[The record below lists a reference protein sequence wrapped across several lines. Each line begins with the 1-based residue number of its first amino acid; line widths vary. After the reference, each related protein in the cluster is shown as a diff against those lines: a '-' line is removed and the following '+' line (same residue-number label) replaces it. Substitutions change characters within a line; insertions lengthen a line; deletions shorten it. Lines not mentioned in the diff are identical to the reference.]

1 MDTIEK
7 AREICRKLKLPE
19 DGPAHVIIADE
30 LEYLDQQLQAAESE
44 AGVGRLFAIDLKV
57 IGNVLSIEWNSE
69 QDSQKIKDAIKALQT
84 AEQRANAAEQELVI
98 AFGTIRQLQA
108 QLANTPEEQREM
120 AESAWLAG
128 MDDTWYAK
136 LQAAEQRAAEAE
148 HTARMLKGE
157 DDARDPFEDAT
168 DEDIP
173 F

>member
-1 MDTIEK
+1 MDAIEK

-19 DGPAHVIIADE
+19 DGPARVIIADE
-30 LEYLDQQLQAAESE
+30 IEYLNGQLQ
-44 AGVGRLFAIDLKV
+44 
-57 IGNVLSIEWNSE
+57 
-69 QDSQKIKDAIKALQT
+69 
-84 AEQRANAAEQELVI
+84 AAEQELVI

>member
-19 DGPAHVIIADE
+19 DGPARVIIADE
-30 LEYLDQQLQAAESE
+30 IEYLNGQLQ
-44 AGVGRLFAIDLKV
+44 
-57 IGNVLSIEWNSE
+57 
-69 QDSQKIKDAIKALQT
+69 
-84 AEQRANAAEQELVI
+84 AAEQELVI

-108 QLANTPEEQREM
+108 QLAETPDEQREM

-148 HTARMLKGE
+148 RIIVRISGIISEAWGDYDGGNLPNGIQEIFDVLAERDQAAAAWLEAGE
-157 DDARDPFEDAT
+157 GKE
-168 DEDIP
+168 
-173 F
+173 